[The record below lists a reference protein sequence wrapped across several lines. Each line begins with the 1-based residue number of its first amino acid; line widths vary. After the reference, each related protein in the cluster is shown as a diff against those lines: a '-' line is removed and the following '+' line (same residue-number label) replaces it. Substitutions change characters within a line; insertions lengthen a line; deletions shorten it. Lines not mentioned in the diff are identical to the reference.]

1 MFNLRQVQVPAS
13 ALAVLTQEHLTS
25 VYSGRPGCMCG
36 CRGKHTYRQADRNNG
51 MTLRGY
57 EFDDKDCNDSV
68 MRRHLK
74 ALQSLPAETMVT
86 LDVKDECTVVHV
98 SYESETATNVKVLY
112 LTDEVRLHLLTN
124 KLVVRNPAKVAA

>member
-1 MFNLRQVQVPAS
+1 MPHLREVQVPAS

-36 CRGKHTYRQADRNNG
+36 CRGKHTYRQADRHNG
-51 MTLRGY
+51 MSVRGY
-57 EFDDKDCNDSV
+57 EFSDKDCNDSV
-68 MRRHLK
+68 VRRHLK
-74 ALQSLPAETMVT
+74 ALQSLPPKTMVT

-98 SYESETATNVKVLY
+98 SFENKAATNVKVLY
-112 LTDEVRLHLLTN
+112 LADEVRLHLLTN